1 MLPSEFSEVQSYPAL
16 KRLLENQVD
25 MQFIDLRTLLRL
37 PQFGLVGGCNF
48 TAASV
53 LFNVIAGSSVCFYNP
68 SKDVL
73 DERRNRSERFRGL
86 LTEFY
91 PWQEELI
98 PKDEGIE
105 VLYKSARNT
114 LAHSL
119 GLDAP
124 PNESPGREVRLQKSP
139 LDESQVYELEDSF
152 NRPVWIP
159 PTIVS
164 KQHLASGA
172 IEIVISVPALYWGV
186 HRMLHRLFADPTHA
200 SRANEL
206 AELFS
211 PLWDKYAADS
221 GRGNDS
227 VAVVYR
233 KCDICGSDLV
243 SADGGQTFT
252 CPRCTTRL

>member
-25 MQFIDLRTLLRL
+25 MQFIDLRTLFRL
-37 PQFGLVGGCNF
+37 PQSGLEGGCNF

-53 LFNVIAGSSVCFYNP
+53 LFNLIAGSSLCFYNP
-68 SKDVL
+68 SKECFEKRGD
-73 DERRNRSERFRGL
+73 RSQRFKEL

-98 PKDEGIE
+98 PKGEAIE
-105 VLYKSARNT
+105 VLYKSARNP

-124 PNESPGREVRLQKSP
+124 ANESPGREVKLQKAP
-139 LDESQVYELEDSF
+139 LDESQVYELEDRL
-152 NRPVWIP
+152 NRPAWIS
-159 PTIVS
+159 PTIIS

-172 IEIVISVPALYWGV
+172 IEIVISVPTLYWGV
-186 HRMLHRLFADPTHA
+186 HRMLHTLFAVPTHA

-221 GRGNDS
+221 GYGNDS
-227 VAVVYR
+227 VTVVDR
-233 KCDICGSDLV
+233 KCDICGSDLI
-243 SADGGQTFT
+243 SPDGGQTFA
-252 CPRCTTRL
+252 CPRCTA

>member
-1 MLPSEFSEVQSYPAL
+1 MLPSEFLEVQSYPAL

-37 PQFGLVGGCNF
+37 PQSGLEGGCNF

-53 LFNVIAGSSVCFYNP
+53 LFSLIAGSSVCFYNP

-73 DERRNRSERFRGL
+73 EKRGNRGDRFKGL
-86 LTEFY
+86 LMEFY
-91 PWQEELI
+91 PWQGELM

-105 VLYKSARNT
+105 VLYKSARNP

-124 PNESPGREVRLQKSP
+124 SNESPGREVRLQKGP

-159 PTIVS
+159 PTIIS
-164 KQHLASGA
+164 KRHLASGA
-172 IEIVISVPALYWGV
+172 IEIVISVPTLFWGV
-186 HRMLHRLFADPTHA
+186 HRMLHTLFTVPIHT
-200 SRANEL
+200 SIANEL
-206 AELFS
+206 AEVFS

-221 GRGNDS
+221 
-227 VAVVYR
+227 
-233 KCDICGSDLV
+233 
-243 SADGGQTFT
+243 
-252 CPRCTTRL
+252 

>member
-1 MLPSEFSEVQSYPAL
+1 LLPSEFSEVQSYPAL

-25 MQFIDLRTLLRL
+25 TQFIDLRTLLHL
-37 PQFGLVGGCNF
+37 PQSGLEGGCNF

-53 LFNVIAGSSVCFYNP
+53 LFNLIAGSSVCFYNP

-73 DERRNRSERFRGL
+73 EKRGNRSERFKRL

-91 PWQEELI
+91 PWQEELM

-105 VLYKSARNT
+105 VLYKSARNP
-114 LAHSL
+114 LAHGL

-124 PNESPGREVRLQKSP
+124 PNESPGREVKLQKGP

-152 NRPVWIP
+152 NRPDWIS

-172 IEIVISVPALYWGV
+172 IEIVISVPTLYWGV
-186 HRMLHRLFADPTHA
+186 HRMLHTLFAVPTHT

-211 PLWDKYAADS
+211 PLWDKYVVDS
-221 GRGNDS
+221 GHGNDS
-227 VAVVYR
+227 VGVLDR
-233 KCDICGSDLV
+233 KCDICGSDLL
-243 SADGGQTFT
+243 SADGGETFT
-252 CPRCTTRL
+252 CPQCATRL